1 MIFFEKYDTIDSR
14 NELEVSVSMNLCD
27 IRTIRDIMSIYHI
40 SFRKEFGQN
49 FLTNRMV
56 VENIAEACSDTEEA
70 TILEIGPGIGVLTQE
85 LAMRYRRVL
94 AVEIDDGLIP
104 VLRYTLSDCPEGVVE
119 VIHGDIMKTD
129 IAALLAPAFAEGKV
143 SVCANLPYYITT
155 PILMTLLESQ
165 LPFESITIMIQSEV
179 ADRLCAR
186 AGSKEYGAITA
197 VVDYYGVAEK
207 LFKVSAGN
215 FLPAPKVDS
224 TVVRIR
230 LHKDKPCKPL
240 DEDTLF
246 RTIRAAFE
254 QRRKTL
260 PNALSAGFPEIPKE
274 DLTAMVEACGHRPD
288 IRGERLSIS
297 EFCALSNRIYL
308 SRRGNVNE

>member
-1 MIFFEKYDTIDSR
+1 
-14 NELEVSVSMNLCD
+14 MNLCD
-27 IRTIRDIMSIYHI
+27 IRTIRDIMSLYNV

-49 FLTNRMV
+49 FLTNRSV
-56 VENIAEACSDTEEA
+56 VEDIADSCSDTPDA
-70 TILEIGPGIGVLTQE
+70 TVLEIGPGIGVLTQE
-85 LAMRYRRVL
+85 LAFRYRKVL
-94 AVEIDDGLIP
+94 AVEIDTGLIP
-104 VLRYTLSDCPEGVVE
+104 VLRYTLSECPEGVVE

-129 IAALLAPAFAEGKV
+129 IAALLAPAFEAGPV

-155 PILMTLLESQ
+155 PILMALLESH
-165 LPFESITIMIQSEV
+165 LPFEYITIMIQSEV

-197 VVDYYGVAEK
+197 VLNYYGEAEK

-230 LHKDKPCKPL
+230 LHKQKPVVPR
-240 DEDTLF
+240 DEAIMF
-246 RTIRAAFE
+246 RVIRAAFE

-260 PNALSAGFPEIPKE
+260 PNALSAVFSDILKE
-274 DLTAMVEACGHRPD
+274 VLTEMVVACGHRAD
-288 IRGERLSIS
+288 IRGERLDIAA
-297 EFCALSNRIYL
+297 FAALSDRIAEEYANR
-308 SRRGNVNE
+308 

>member
-1 MIFFEKYDTIDSR
+1 
-14 NELEVSVSMNLCD
+14 MNLCD
-27 IRTIRDIMSIYHI
+27 IRTIRDIMSLYHI
-40 SFRKEFGQN
+40 NFRKEFGQN
-49 FLTNRMV
+49 FLTNRAV
-56 VENIAEACSDTEEA
+56 VEDIADSCSDTDDA

-85 LAMRYRRVL
+85 LALRYRCVI
-94 AVEIDDGLIP
+94 AVEIDHGLIP
-104 VLRYTLSDCPEGVVE
+104 VLRYTLSDCPPGVVE
-119 VIHGDIMKTD
+119 VVHGDIMKTD
-129 IAALLAPAFAEGKV
+129 IATLLAPAFAQGKV

-155 PILMTLLESQ
+155 PILMTLLESN

-197 VVDYYGVAEK
+197 VLNYYGTAEK

-230 LHKDKPCKPL
+230 LHKQKPHIPA

-260 PNALSAGFPEIPKE
+260 PNALSTGFPSIPK
-274 DLTAMVEACGHRPD
+274 DRLIALVESCGHRPD
-288 IRGERLSIS
+288 IRGERLDIAD
-297 EFCALSNRIYL
+297 FCALADKIYAECHR
-308 SRRGNVNE
+308 SCEM